1 MEALRRHRL
10 GQAEERLRAGS
21 VWADLA
27 LVFATELGTPI
38 DAGNLLNRTHY
49 PLLERAGVPRI
60 TFHGLRHA
68 AATLL
73 LEAGAHPRVV
83 AERLGHASPSLVMN
97 TYGHVT
103 ERMQTEAT
111 ATLERVLGA

>member
-1 MEALRRHRL
+1 
-10 GQAEERLRAGS
+10 
-21 VWADLA
+21 
-27 LVFATELGTPI
+27 VFSTELGTPI
-38 DAGNLLNRTHY
+38 DAGNILTRTHY
-49 PLLERAGVPRI
+49 PLLARAGLPHLR
-60 TFHGLRHA
+60 FHDLRHT

-103 ERMQTEAT
+103 EQMQTEAT